1 MEFKKDDIYVLL
13 NKNKD
18 ESLDNFIKRG
28 NFVIN
33 YNKKELFNNF
43 ENVIKQ
49 SKIFINKN
57 VKKCK
62 Y

>member
-28 NFVIN
+28 NFIIN

-49 SKIFINKN
+49 SKIYINKN